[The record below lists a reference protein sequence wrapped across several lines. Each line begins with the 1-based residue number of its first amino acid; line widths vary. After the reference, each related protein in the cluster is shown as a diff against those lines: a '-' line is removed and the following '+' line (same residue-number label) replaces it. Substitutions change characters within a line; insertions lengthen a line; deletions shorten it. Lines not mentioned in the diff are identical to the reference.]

1 MKIGIFTD
9 SWVPNVNG
17 VVISIINEVQSL
29 RDKHEFAIFAPKLR
43 QSIPFQIEGIPI
55 YEFPSVPF
63 PPYPGYNVA
72 FPSLGL
78 SKILHKEKFD
88 LIHCHSPFSL
98 GYFATLTARKFYDIP
113 LLNTYHT
120 HLVEYSAHLVGG
132 FYADKITAILEEAV
146 WLYIRWFYK
155 YSDVIVTPSKT
166 LQYDLRKH
174 GVKPPVYSLP
184 NMISKVF
191 LTNTKD
197 TQDDIDLQDGIRKEY
212 GIKPS
217 AKIIIYCGRVSYEKK
232 LEVLLEAYKSIHGS
246 YSDSFLLIVGDGP
259 HLKTYQNLAV
269 ELKLK
274 NCAFTGFISHTKLP
288 AVYRMADF
296 MVTPS
301 DTETQGL
308 TVLEAMSQGLPV
320 VGVSG
325 GGVVDYISHQQNGLL
340 SPPGEVSGFA
350 SSMKKLLEEPDTTKN
365 YSYNAIKTANKFSS
379 KGYTSLL
386 EKAFRLARTLHAQKD

>member
-9 SWVPNVNG
+9 SWVPNLNG

-29 RDKHEFAIFAPKLR
+29 RKRHEFVVFAPKLR
-43 QSIPFQIEGIPI
+43 QSIPFEIEGVPI
-55 YEFPSVPF
+55 YELPSVPF

-72 FPSLGL
+72 FPSIGL

-88 LIHCHSPFSL
+88 FIHCHSPFSL
-98 GYFATLTARKFYDIP
+98 GYFATLTAKAFCDIP

-120 HLVEYSAHLVGG
+120 HLVEYSAHLFGG

-146 WLYIRWFYK
+146 WMYIRWFYK
-155 YSDVIVTPSKT
+155 KSDVIVTPSKT
-166 LQYDLRKH
+166 IQYDLLKH

-197 TQDDIDLQDGIRKEY
+197 TKDDINLQNKIREQY

-217 AKIIIYCGRVSYEKK
+217 SKIIIYCGRVSYEKK
-232 LEVLLEAYKSIHGS
+232 LEVLLEAYKSIQDS
-246 YSDSFLLIVGDGP
+246 FPDSFLLIVGDGP

-274 NCAFTGFISHTKLP
+274 NYAFTGFISHTKLP
-288 AVYRMADF
+288 AVYRMGNF

-308 TVLEAMSQGLPV
+308 TVLEAMSQRLPV
-320 VGVSG
+320 IGVSG
-325 GGVVDYISHQQNGLL
+325 GGVVDYIFHQKNGLL
-340 SPPGEVSGFA
+340 SRPGEASEFA
-350 SSMKKLLEEPDTTKN
+350 ASMKTLLEEPDTTQK
-365 YSYNAIKTANKFSS
+365 YAKSAIKTANQFSS

-386 EKAFRLARTLHAQKD
+386 EKAFRIACKLHAES

>member
-9 SWVPNVNG
+9 SWVPNLNG

-29 RDKHEFAIFAPKLR
+29 KSKHDFVIFAPKLR
-43 QSIPFQIEGIPI
+43 QSIPFEIDGVPI
-55 YEFPSVPF
+55 YELPSVPF

-72 FPSLGL
+72 FPSIGL
-78 SKILHKEKFD
+78 SKVLHKEKFD

-132 FYADKITAILEEAV
+132 FYADKITAILEGAV

-155 YSDVIVTPSKT
+155 HSDVIVTPSKT
-166 LQYDLRKH
+166 LQHDLLRH

-197 TQDDIDLQDGIRKEY
+197 TTDDIDLQNSIREEY
-212 GIKPS
+212 GIKS
-217 AKIIIYCGRVSYEKK
+217 SSKIIIYCGRVSYEKK
-232 LEVLLEAYKSIHGS
+232 LEVMLEAYKSIQDS
-246 YSDSFLLIVGDGP
+246 FPDSFLLVVGDGP
-259 HLKTYQNLAV
+259 HLKTYKTMAA

-274 NCAFTGFISHTKLP
+274 NYGFTGFISHTKLP
-288 AVYRMADF
+288 TVYRMAEF

-320 VGVSG
+320 IGVSG
-325 GGVVDYISHQQNGLL
+325 GGVVDYIFHQKNGLL
-340 SPPGEVSGFA
+340 SPPGETKGFA
-350 SSMKKLLEEPDTTKN
+350 ASMQTLLEEPDTTKK
-365 YSYNAIKTANKFSS
+365 YSENAIKTAKKFSS
-379 KGYTSLL
+379 QGYTSLL
-386 EKAFRLARTLHAQKD
+386 DKAFLLSRKLHAESD

>member
-9 SWVPNVNG
+9 SWVPNLNG
-17 VVISIINEVQSL
+17 VVVSIINEIQSL
-29 RDKHEFAIFAPKLR
+29 KKNHEFVVFAPKLR
-43 QSIPFQIEGIPI
+43 KSVPFRIEDVPI
-55 YEFPSVPF
+55 YELPSVPF

-72 FPSLGL
+72 FPSVGL
-78 SKILHKEKFD
+78 SRVLRKEKFD

-132 FYADKITAILEEAV
+132 IYADKITALLEQAV

-155 YSDVIVTPSKT
+155 HSDVVVTPSKT
-166 LQYDLRKH
+166 LQHDLLAH

-197 TQDDIDLQDGIRKEY
+197 TNEDIDLQNKIREKY

-217 AKIIIYCGRVSYEKK
+217 TNIIIYCGRVSYEKK
-232 LEVLLEAYKSIHGS
+232 LEVMLEAYKSIQDS
-246 YSDSFLLIVGDGP
+246 FLDSFLLIVGDGP
-259 HLKTYQNLAV
+259 HLQTYQNMAI
-269 ELKLK
+269 ELNLK

-288 AVYRMADF
+288 AIYRMANF

-308 TVLEAMSQGLPV
+308 TVLEAMSQSLPV
-320 VGVSG
+320 IGVSG
-325 GGVVDYISHQQNGLL
+325 GGVVDYIFHKRNGLL
-340 SPPGEVSGFA
+340 SPPGEAQAFA
-350 SSMKKLLEEPDTTKN
+350 ESMKTLLEEPDTLKS
-365 YSYNAIKTANKFSS
+365 YSIAAKKTATQFSS

-386 EKAFRLARTLHAQKD
+386 EKAFRLAVQLHTK

>member
-1 MKIGIFTD
+1 LKIGIFTD
-9 SWVPNVNG
+9 SWVPNLNG

-29 RDKHEFAIFAPKLR
+29 KNRHEFVVFAPKLR
-43 QSIPFQIEGIPI
+43 QSVPFKIDGVPI
-55 YEFPSVPF
+55 YELPSVPF

-72 FPSLGL
+72 FPSIGF

-98 GYFATLTARKFYDIP
+98 GYFATLTAKKFYNIP

-146 WLYIRWFYK
+146 WTYIRWFYK
-155 YSDVIVTPSKT
+155 HSDVIVTPSKT
-166 LQYDLRKH
+166 IQQDLLNH
-174 GVKPPVYSLP
+174 GVKSPVYSLP

-197 TQDDIDLQDGIRKEY
+197 TTKDIDLQNKIREEY
-212 GIKPS
+212 AIKPS
-217 AKIIIYCGRVSYEKK
+217 SKIIIYCGRVSYEKK
-232 LEVLLEAYKSIHGS
+232 LEVLLEAYRSLQDS
-246 YSDSFLLIVGDGP
+246 YPDSFLLIVGDGP
-259 HLKTYQNLAV
+259 HLKTYQNMAV

-274 NCAFTGFISHTKLP
+274 NYAFTGFISHTKLP

-320 VGVSG
+320 IGVSG
-325 GGVVDYISHQQNGLL
+325 GGVVDYISHQMNGLL
-340 SPPGEVSGFA
+340 SPPGEIKGFA
-350 SSMKKLLEEPDTTKN
+350 TSMETLIKESDTLKKFSDSAT
-365 YSYNAIKTANKFSS
+365 KTAKKFSS
-379 KGYTSLL
+379 QGYTSLL
-386 EKAFRLARTLHAQKD
+386 EKAFNVARKLHAKSK

>member
-9 SWVPNVNG
+9 SWVPNLNG
-17 VVISIINEVQSL
+17 VVISIINEIQSL
-29 RDKHEFAIFAPKLR
+29 KSKHEFSVFAPKLK
-43 QSIPFQIEGIPI
+43 QSIPFHIDDVSI
-55 YEFPSVPF
+55 YELPSVPF

-72 FPSLGL
+72 FPSIGF
-78 SKILHKEKFD
+78 SKILRKEKFD

-98 GYFATLTARKFYDIP
+98 GYFATLTARKFYDLP

-132 FYADKITAILEEAV
+132 HYAEKTTAILEELV

-155 YSDVIVTPSKT
+155 HSDVVVTPSKT
-166 LQYDLRKH
+166 LQYDLITH

-197 TQDDIDLQDGIRKEY
+197 TKNDIELQNKIREDY

-217 AKIIIYCGRVSYEKK
+217 SKIIIYCGRVSYEKK
-232 LEVLLEAYKSIHGS
+232 LEVLLEAYKTIQEEFQ
-246 YSDSFLLIVGDGP
+246 DCFLLIVGDGP
-259 HLKTYQNLAV
+259 HLQTYQKLAT
-269 ELKLK
+269 ELKLR
-274 NCAFTGFISHTKLP
+274 NYGFTGFISHTKLP

-308 TVLEAMSQGLPV
+308 TVLEAMSQSLPV
-320 VGVSG
+320 IGVAG
-325 GGVVDYISHQQNGLL
+325 GGVVDYIFHKQNGLL
-340 SPPGEVSGFA
+340 SPPGEVNDFA
-350 SSMKKLLEEPDTTKN
+350 FSMRTLLNEADTLQK
-365 YSYNAIKTANKFSS
+365 YSKAAAKTAKKFSA

-386 EKAFRLARTLHAQKD
+386 EKAFRLADNLHAKRL